1 MSQSPS
7 RNQPDAGGPGGRGG
21 RTPAGGPTLMKRAA
35 APAMVTCWLLG
46 LFWVVLYYMFQ
57 DDLPLV
63 GDLGGWNLV
72 IGMSFIAV
80 GFVFATQWE

>member
-1 MSQSPS
+1 
-7 RNQPDAGGPGGRGG
+7 
-21 RTPAGGPTLMKRAA
+21 
-35 APAMVTCWLLG
+35 MVTCWLLG

-57 DDLPLV
+57 DSLPLV

-72 IGMSFIAV
+72 IGMGFIAF

>member
-1 MSQSPS
+1 VVDGA
-7 RNQPDAGGPGGRGG
+7 DA
-21 RTPAGGPTLMKRAA
+21 AGGPTLMKRVA

-72 IGMSFIAV
+72 IGMGFIAV
-80 GFVFATQWE
+80 GFRVRHPMGVTLRHTAK

>member
-1 MSQSPS
+1 VSQSPS
-7 RNQPDAGGPGGRGG
+7 RNQPDAGGPGGRPG
-21 RTPAGGPTLMKRAA
+21 RTPAGGPTLMKRIA
-35 APAMVTCWLLG
+35 APAMVTCWLVG

-63 GDLGGWNLV
+63 GDLGGWNLI
-72 IGMSFIAV
+72 IGMGFIAV

>member
-1 MSQSPS
+1 MSQSSS
-7 RNQPDAGGPGGRGG
+7 RNQPDANGPGRSGG
-21 RTPAGGPTLMKRAA
+21 RASASGPTLMKRVA
-35 APAMVTCWLLG
+35 APAMVTLWLVG

-72 IGMSFIAV
+72 IGMGFIAF